1 MSKSVLAILIGV
13 LALVCW
19 FMTLLA
25 ISNGNEGN
33 SVQAA
38 IFLGVMSVMLTAASV
53 SLLISRIR
61 NRNKIKDKIVPQ
73 TRSSAETQ

>member
-25 ISNGNEGN
+25 ISNINAGN
-33 SVQAA
+33 SIQAA
-38 IFLGVMSVMLTAASV
+38 ITLGVMSLMLTSV
-53 SLLISRIR
+53 SISLLVSHIR
-61 NRNKIKDKIVPQ
+61 SMHKSKMKVVPQ
-73 TRSSAETQ
+73 TQTSAETQ